1 MNQRFPRT
9 LPGVTAML
17 SALLALILVPVQ
29 GLSQEEEPGRAAD
42 SPRPIGL
49 QDVLDWE
56 RINTTVLSDDGA
68 WFAYRLSPTEGNSEV
83 VVRSTVDD
91 TEHRFSIGEVASM
104 YGGGSLVFSDDS
116 GWLAFTVYPTVEEKD
131 RAQGN
136 RSRPHNGVGLVDL
149 SSGEMT
155 EVEDIRSFA
164 FAGERGGWIALH
176 GYPPE
181 PSNGGPRGGGENG
194 DDRPRG
200 ANLLLHEL
208 ATGIR
213 MNLGNVADFGFDES
227 GHWLAWTVDAQDKAG
242 NGVQLRDMETGV
254 IRVLESDEARYSR
267 LSWAEEPAALVVL
280 KAVEDEDWED
290 PLHSVL
296 GWTGFGEGD
305 GPERVAYDPAE
316 DPAFPQGM
324 TISPNRSPRWSEA
337 QDRIYFGIH
346 EVEMTEEAKEAAE
359 EEGEEEDLPPG
370 EEEAEGEEQP
380 VTATEDLD
388 DDEKPDVVIWHWKEP
403 RIQAMQQVQA
413 SRDENFSYLSVYW
426 PDEDRFVRLADDVVE
441 DVSPADE
448 GYWAVGYDDNPY
460 ELMGNL
466 DGRRYRD
473 VYAMDTRTGEREMV
487 LEKVR
492 WSFDIGPDGE
502 HYLYY
507 RDGNF
512 HTYAFDSGQH
522 RNITADVP
530 TSFINT
536 EDDHNVVDPPVYP
549 RGWTE
554 DGDDALL
561 YDNWDIWRVAA
572 DGGDF
577 TNLTLNGKTDSIRYR
592 SFTQF
597 DPENEPGL
605 DLSEPVY
612 FRPYG
617 EWTKKSGMA
626 LMTEGEPGPEM
637 LVWEDASY
645 GAFLKAEDADTYLV
659 SWATFEEYPNYHV
672 TDARLSETRQI
683 TDGYPEQENFLW
695 SDGAMLVDY
704 ESDGGDRLQGAL
716 HLPANYEEGKRYPTI
731 IYIYERLSQGL
742 NTYTFPTAYGFNKS
756 VYTSNGYAVLMP
768 DITYKVNDPG
778 MSAVWCVLPALEA
791 AIETGVVDPER
802 VGIHG
807 HSWGGYQ
814 TAFLITQTDAFA
826 AAVAGAPLTNMISMY
841 SSIYWNSGS
850 ANQPIFESSQGRFTG
865 GYWDVLDAYT
875 RNSPVYFADQ
885 VTTPLLLLHN
895 DEDGAVDWNQ
905 GIEYYNTLRR
915 LQSPVVMLQYVGENH
930 GLRKEPNRRDYM
942 VRMRE
947 FWDHYLKGVPA
958 PDWWTEGVPHLE
970 LEEHIDER
978 AKDLVK
984 KKDEKEK
991 DEKEKGGE
999 GGD

>member
-1 MNQRFPRT
+1 MNERLRRT
-9 LPGVTAML
+9 FPGVL
-17 SALLALILVPVQ
+17 PILLTLATLILVPLP
-29 GLSQEEEPGRAAD
+29 GLSQEEESGGAAD

-56 RINTTVLSDDGA
+56 RINGVTLSDDGD
-68 WFAYRLSPTEGNSEV
+68 WLAYRLSPTEGNSEV
-83 VVRSTVDD
+83 VVRSTVDE
-91 TEHRFSIGEVASM
+91 TEHRFPIGEVASM
-104 YGGGSLVFSDDS
+104 YGGGSSVVFSDDS
-116 GWLAFTVYPTVEEKD
+116 RWLAFTIYPRIEEKD
-131 RAQGN
+131 RGGD
-136 RSRPHNGVGLVDL
+136 RGPRPHNGVGILEL
-149 SSGEMT
+149 STGEMT
-155 EVEDIRSFA
+155 EVEDVRSFA
-164 FAGERGGWIALH
+164 FAGERSEWIALH
-176 GYPPE
+176 RYPPE
-181 PSNGGPRGGGENG
+181 GSNGPPSRGGNGNGE
-194 DDRPRG
+194 DRARG
-200 ANLLLHEL
+200 VDLILHEL
-208 ATGIR
+208 ATGLR

-227 GHWLAWTVDAQDKAG
+227 GRWLAWAVDAEGKAG
-242 NGVQLRDMETGV
+242 NGVQLRDMESGT
-254 IRVLESDEARYSR
+254 IRVLQSDEARYSR
-267 LSWAEEPAALVVL
+267 LSWADDPAALVVL
-280 KAVEDEDWED
+280 KGVEDEDYED
-290 PLHSVL
+290 SLYSVV
-296 GWTGFGEGD
+296 GWTGFDDGN
-305 GPERVAYDPAE
+305 GPELVVYDPAT
-316 DPAFPQGM
+316 DDAFPQGM
-324 TISPNRSPRWSEA
+324 TVSPNRSPRWSDA
-337 QDRIYFGIH
+337 RDRIFFGIH
-346 EVEMTEEAKEAAE
+346 DVEMTEEAKKKAE
-359 EEGEEEDLPPG
+359 EEAEEELPAG
-370 EEEAEGEEQP
+370 EEEAEGEEDP
-380 VTATEDLD
+380 ATMTEDLD
-388 DDEKPDVVIWHWKEP
+388 EDEKPDVVIWHWKEP

-426 PDEDRFVRLADDVVE
+426 PGEDRFVRLADDQVE
-441 DVSPADE
+441 NVSPADE
-448 GYWAVGYDDNPY
+448 GHWAVGYDDNPY

-473 VYAMDTRTGEREMV
+473 VYAIDTRSGEREMV
-487 LEKVR
+487 LEQAR
-492 WSFDIGPDGE
+492 WAFTISPDGD

-512 HTYAFDSGQH
+512 HTYALDSGEH

-554 DGDDALL
+554 DGQDALL
-561 YDNWDIWRVAA
+561 YDNWDVWRVAV
-572 DGGDF
+572 DGSDF
-577 TNLTLNGKTDSIRYR
+577 TNLTVNGKEEGIRYR

-617 EWTKKSGMA
+617 EWTKKGGLA
-626 LMTEGEPGPEM
+626 LMTDGEPGPEM

-645 GAFLKAEDADTYLV
+645 GAFMKAEDDDTYIV
-659 SWATFEEYPNYHV
+659 SWATYEEYPNYHV
-672 TDARLSETRQI
+672 TDARLTETRQI
-683 TDGYPEQENFLW
+683 TDGYPEQENYLW

-704 ESDGGDRLQGAL
+704 ESDRGDRLQGAL

-731 IYIYERLSQGL
+731 VYIYERLSQGL

-768 DITYKVNDPG
+768 DITYQIDDPG

-814 TAFLITQTDAFA
+814 TSFLITQTDAFA

-850 ANQPIFESSQGRFTG
+850 ANQPIFESSQGRFSG
-865 GYWDVLDAYT
+865 GYFDVLDAYT
-875 RNSPVYFADQ
+875 RNSPVYFAEE

-915 LQSPVVMLQYVGENH
+915 LQKPVVMLQYVGENH

-958 PDWWTEGVPHLE
+958 PEWWTQGVPHLE

-991 DEKEKGGE
+991 DGEKKGG
-999 GGD
+999 GG